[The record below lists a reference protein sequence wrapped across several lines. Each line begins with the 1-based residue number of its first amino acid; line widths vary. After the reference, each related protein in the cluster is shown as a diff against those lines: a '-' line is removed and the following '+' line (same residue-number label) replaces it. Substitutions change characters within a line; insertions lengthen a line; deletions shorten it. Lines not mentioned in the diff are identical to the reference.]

1 MFGFPFITSLIVVII
16 GVVVVSL
23 LVNKGLAKR
32 SSGKS
37 ATTLNAANEAHIS
50 K

>member
-1 MFGFPFITSLIVVII
+1 MFGFPFFTSLIVVLS

-32 SSGKS
+32 STEKV
-37 ATTLNAANEAHIS
+37 ATLKASNEAHTS
-50 K
+50 Q